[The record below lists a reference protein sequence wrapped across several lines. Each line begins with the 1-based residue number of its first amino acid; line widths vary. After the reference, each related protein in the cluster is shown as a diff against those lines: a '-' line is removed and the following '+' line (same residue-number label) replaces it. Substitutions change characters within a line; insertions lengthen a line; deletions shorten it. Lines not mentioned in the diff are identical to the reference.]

1 MLFTEQK
8 SLKTVNQTI
17 IILISEKGNQNKLR
31 YQRPISLLCVEYKV
45 ITKLQPNRFKK
56 VLPNVISKE

>member
-31 YQRPISLLCVEYKV
+31 Y
-45 ITKLQPNRFKK
+45 
-56 VLPNVISKE
+56 